1 MCMETATGAAV
12 CLIQAH
18 SLHETGQFHAGNFS
32 VQETVPDRCLPCMHD
47 VQAHFYEA
55 GLNVACSFRIG
66 EFWYNEGR
74 CEEGLYDLGARPDL
88 NRYRKKENAE

>member
-1 MCMETATGAAV
+1 MK
-12 CLIQAH
+12 
-18 SLHETGQFHAGNFS
+18 
-32 VQETVPDRCLPCMHD
+32 PDSFMQGIFRYRKTDTDRRLPCMHD

-66 EFWYNEGR
+66 KFWYNEGR
-74 CEEGLYDLGARPDL
+74 CEEGLYDLGARLDL

>member
-32 VQETVPDRCLPCMHD
+32 VQETVPDRGLPCMHD

-74 CEEGLYDLGARPDL
+74 CEEGLYDLAARPDL
-88 NRYRKKENAE
+88 NR